1 MLSVL
6 IPVYN
11 YDVREF
17 LLELSAQADSCN
29 QPIEII
35 CLDDGSDAHF
45 RELNAS
51 VGENAHV
58 VYTVSDQNL
67 GRSKVRNELAIMA
80 QYDHFL
86 FLDCDGRCVKQDYI
100 QSYLDRLEDYD
111 VIYGGRVYSEEAPDD
126 HTLYFHWYYG
136 SAREAVLTEQR
147 KLRPFK
153 SFMTNNFLIRRSVYE
168 TVKMDE
174 SVIGYGHEDTLF
186 ALELKR
192 KGFRIHHLDN
202 PIEHTG
208 IEVAE
213 VFIEKSANGIKNL
226 AQLMRQNK
234 MDDSIR
240 LVRFYHRFQ
249 RLRLTGLISSLTSR
263 FEHRIFRSLKGPAPN
278 LLWFDLWKLGKLHEA
293 LK

>member
-11 YDVREF
+11 YDVQEF
-17 LLELSAQADSCN
+17 VSELSTQADRCEY
-29 QPIEII
+29 PVEII
-35 CLDDGSDAHF
+35 CLDDGSEGHF
-45 RELNAS
+45 REMNAT
-51 VGENAHV
+51 VDQYAHV
-58 VYTVSDQNL
+58 VYKVSDQNL
-67 GRSKVRNELAIMA
+67 GRSKVRNELASMA

-86 FLDCDGRCVKQDYI
+86 FLDCDGRCVSQDYL
-100 QSYLDRLEDYD
+100 QRYLDRLDGYD

-126 HTLYFHWYYG
+126 HALYFHWYYG

-147 KLRPFK
+147 IEKPFK

-168 TVKMDE
+168 AVKMDE
-174 SVIGYGHEDTLF
+174 GVIGYGHEDTLF

-192 KGFRIHHLDN
+192 EGFHIQHLEN

-208 IEVAE
+208 IETAE
-213 VFIEKSANGIKNL
+213 VFMEKSANGVKNL
-226 AQLMRQNK
+226 AQLMLQNK

-249 RLRLTGLISSLTSR
+249 RFGLTGLISTLTRR